1 MLICFWS
8 KLLVEKNDGVDF
20 DAYVPSVIKLQQF
33 SRADNFALK

>member
-20 DAYVPSVIKLQQF
+20 DAYVQGVI
-33 SRADNFALK
+33 FAHKTWDK